1 MNLKQI
7 KVNIYIYI
15 SNCIFPPLTFVLKCV
30 IFVVEVDCTK
40 EGVHNH

>member
-7 KVNIYIYI
+7 KVNIYIFQI
-15 SNCIFPPLTFVLKCV
+15 VFFLLTFVLKCV

-40 EGVHNH
+40 EGVHNY